1 LNIGFELFYSSHLLV
16 VSLGVQKYEL
26 IVAVLIALFVGG
38 YCVIGGYL
46 SSVVTDPLQ
55 NWLGVISLLI
65 LLCLIIPGLLHGSS
79 VRALFSP
86 VNNTYPGTSFI
97 IGVVV
102 FSFFFN
108 LVDMAN
114 WQSIAA
120 NRNLPA
126 EQLRDVSVGLY
137 RSAAIQMVAP
147 AALGTLFGAAL
158 HLVTPGVSDDGYF
171 GVAIRPLLSF
181 AHLGTESS

>member
-1 LNIGFELFYSSHLLV
+1 
-16 VSLGVQKYEL
+16 
-26 IVAVLIALFVGG
+26 
-38 YCVIGGYL
+38 
-46 SSVVTDPLQ
+46 
-55 NWLGVISLLI
+55 
-65 LLCLIIPGLLHGSS
+65 LHGSS